1 MTVQPPSLTQE
12 IDAALEWWRAAGVD
26 CDFTDDATA
35 WLIDTPDAQEVTSGK
50 VQSSA
55 TVASEFSADH
65 DKEAKQAVPNEPADL
80 LGDSPPTSLSEFR
93 EFWLSAPG
101 LDPIGPRGRVAPR
114 GAENPELMVLMID
127 PEEGDRDQ
135 LLSGPQGRLL
145 ANMLNAMGLRE
156 GDVYYASALPR
167 HTPMA
172 DTNAAN
178 HAGLGAVVA
187 LHTRLVAPKRII
199 AFGSN
204 ILPLL
209 ENGVTNSETSL
220 REINPKASS
229 QPPLVSEGLDS
240 MMAMPRLKARFWRR
254 WIEWSAK

>member
-12 IDAALEWWRAAGVD
+12 INATLEWWRAAGVD

-35 WLIDTPDAQEVTSGK
+35 WLIDTPDAPEVDERRGDGSSSPASVYTSDD
-50 VQSSA
+50 A
-55 TVASEFSADH
+55 IASENPVSD
-65 DKEAKQAVPNEPADL
+65 EPTDL
-80 LGDSPPTSLSEFR
+80 LGDSPPASLAEFR

-101 LDPIGPRGRVAPR
+101 LDPIGPRGRVPSR
-114 GAENPELMVLMID
+114 GAEKPELMVLVID
-127 PEEGDRDQ
+127 PEEGDQDL

-145 ANMLNAMGLRE
+145 SNMLNAMGLSE
-156 GDVYYASALPR
+156 GSVYYASALPR

-172 DTNAAN
+172 DTKAAN
-178 HAGLGAVVA
+178 QAGLGAVLA
-187 LHTRLVAPKRII
+187 LHTRLVAPKRIL

-220 REINPKASS
+220 REINQNASS
-229 QPPLVSEGLDS
+229 QPILVSEGLDS
-240 MMAMPRLKARFWRR
+240 MMTMPRLKARFWRR